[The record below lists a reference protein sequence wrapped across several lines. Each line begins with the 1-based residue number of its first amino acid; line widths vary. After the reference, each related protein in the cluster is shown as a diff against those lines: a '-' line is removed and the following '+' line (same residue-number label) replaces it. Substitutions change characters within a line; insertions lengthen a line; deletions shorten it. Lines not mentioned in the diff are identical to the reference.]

1 MNFGTSY
8 LPFFRRSENQT
19 AKELRKTLR
28 NQLGRFRISRT
39 PHVVDNIIVLL
50 KKGGMVDGYL
60 LNVRFNLY
68 KSDCG
73 KNRIVLSEGR
83 KMYYFRL
90 VGE

>member
-1 MNFGTSY
+1 MAQHLNAYLCEFWDI
-8 LPFFRRSENQT
+8 LPFFLGRSENQT
-19 AKELRKTLR
+19 EKESRKTLR
-28 NQLGRFRISRT
+28 NQLGRF
-39 PHVVDNIIVLL
+39 L

-60 LNVRFNLY
+60 LNIRFNLY

-73 KNRIVLSEGR
+73 KNRIVLYEGR